1 MLLTSVS
8 LRSFRCFDSLDL
20 PLEAGLNLL
29 AGPNGVGKTTV
40 LEAIYVALTGTPLR
54 HGGPTFLVACGKH
67 SASVVLR
74 FTTEP
79 RDAERS
85 YQRSLIA
92 KCTPNRVSSLLDAV
106 PLSRTDLETL
116 RPPLCVFTPARA
128 EIVRGSPGFRRS
140 HFDALLSALNPSYA
154 QLIRRYGI
162 CLQQRTA
169 ALSTAPDRH
178 LDAWDEQLAALAH
191 EIHTHRSQLVQRL
204 VPFLERRAH
213 ALGLTGVY
221 ISYRPHGPVASADDC
236 LDALRA
242 ARSSDRLNRRTSV
255 GPHRSDFAFELAG
268 LPARTA
274 ASQGQ
279 QRLIAIALLLAEGD
293 LLAASRGR
301 APLFLFDDALSELD
315 PHSAELV
322 LTQLSTTH
330 QSLLTATHA
339 PPVQQHSSTTLI
351 DLAPL
356 NDPVH

>member
-1 MLLTSVS
+1 M
-8 LRSFRCFDSLDL
+8 
-20 PLEAGLNLL
+20 
-29 AGPNGVGKTTV
+29 
-40 LEAIYVALTGTPLR
+40 
-54 HGGPTFLVACGKH
+54 VACGKP
-67 SASVVLR
+67 SASVILR
-74 FTTEP
+74 FMPDP
-79 RDAERS
+79 REAQRS

-92 KCTPNRVSSLLDAV
+92 KCTPNRVSSVLDSV
-106 PLSRTDLETL
+106 PLSRSDLETL

-128 EIVRGSPGFRRS
+128 EIVRGSPAFRRS

-154 QLIRRYGI
+154 QLIRRYGR

-221 ISYRPHGPVASADDC
+221 VSYRPPGPVASADDC

-255 GPHRSDFAFELAG
+255 GPHRSDFTFELAG

-339 PPVQQHSSTTLI
+339 LPVQQHSSTTMI
-351 DLAPL
+351 ELAPF
-356 NDPVH
+356 NDHVH